1 MLRSPSGDGGS
12 FHIQNLIFGYAK
24 FVAKKHTSHSHTQ
37 QQWSENAVDAEQ
49 CVVEFGAVHITHFA
63 PIFVGNGLNHETQ
76 QNEHPQPVGAT
87 ETGGIEQ
94 GEGGEKGA
102 AKGHQGGESEFPFS
116 AHGMNHERAVVGI
129 FHADEHRLSALH
141 EKQKHKQG
149 SQYGDNEPPIVLKKF
164 VCHNRQWFTVFKSCF
179 DFTDI
184 CFIMMLMSAMSR
196 AVKITANT
204 QKVTCT

>member
-1 MLRSPSGDGGS
+1 MNIPLKKLSENAFLAYKG
-12 FHIQNLIFGYAK
+12 ILNLIFGYAK
-24 FVAKKHTSHSHTQ
+24 FVAKKHTTHNHPQ

-116 AHGMNHERAVVGI
+116 AHRMNHERAVVGI
-129 FHADEHRLSALH
+129 FHADEH
-141 EKQKHKQG
+141 
-149 SQYGDNEPPIVLKKF
+149 
-164 VCHNRQWFTVFKSCF
+164 
-179 DFTDI
+179 
-184 CFIMMLMSAMSR
+184 
-196 AVKITANT
+196 
-204 QKVTCT
+204 